1 MQEKKHGV
9 ERLLRAIEQNI
20 DDRNI
25 HTLATL
31 LNYHEPQ
38 LKQDIEAIAN
48 VTVLNKDEVPEEQ
61 CACHQC
67 GQKCLTSNS

>member
-1 MQEKKHGV
+1 MQENKHGV

-20 DDRNI
+20 DDSNI
-25 HTLATL
+25 NTLAAL

-48 VTVLNKDEVPEEQ
+48 VTVLNKSEVPE
-61 CACHQC
+61 
-67 GQKCLTSNS
+67 K

>member
-9 ERLLRAIEQNI
+9 ERLLKAIEQNI
-20 DDRNI
+20 DDNNI
-25 HTLATL
+25 NTLAAL

-48 VTVLNKDEVPEEQ
+48 VTVLNKSEVPE
-61 CACHQC
+61 
-67 GQKCLTSNS
+67 G

>member
-1 MQEKKHGV
+1 MQENKHGV

-20 DDRNI
+20 DDSNI
-25 HTLATL
+25 NALAAL

-48 VTVLNKDEVPEEQ
+48 VTVINKSEVPEE
-61 CACHQC
+61 
-67 GQKCLTSNS
+67 